1 MDHKS
6 TILST
11 LETLRLHE
19 LRSTESNA
27 KFKAIA
33 YQKAIVS
40 IRGFYGPI
48 RSLEDITGLK
58 GIGPKITAKLAELIE
73 TGRLA
78 AAERIHAVAPDTR
91 ALDTLLKIHGVGRV
105 KANELLE
112 LGIHDIASLRLRL
125 RTEPGLLNATQKIGL
140 NYYEDGC
147 LRIPRGEME
156 AHNHRVFLA
165 VHRDSPVLTWTI
177 AGSYRRGAETSG
189 DIDVLLSYDD
199 HYDEDDAQD
208 AFQDVITTMER
219 DGYIVDTLAKGTK
232 KWMGYVRL
240 RPDLPARRM
249 DMLLTDPETYPFAI
263 LYFTG
268 SDKFNMAMRG
278 YCHTRGYT
286 LNESRIAAR
295 EPGRP
300 VPPRMK
306 TEMDIFR
313 FLGLHYIPPPERVDE
328 GQIRPLDSP

>member
-6 TILST
+6 TILSA

-19 LRSTESNA
+19 LRSTDSSA

-33 YQKAIVS
+33 YQKAITS
-40 IRGFYGPI
+40 IRGIYGPV
-48 RSLEDITGLK
+48 RSVEDIKDLK
-58 GIGPKITAKLAELIE
+58 GIGVKITAKISEIIE
-73 TGRLA
+73 TGHLA
-78 AAERIHAVAPDTR
+78 AAERICAAAPDTR
-91 ALDTLLKIHGVGRV
+91 ALDTLLKIHGVGAV
-105 KANELLE
+105 KAKELLD
-112 LGIHDIASLRLRL
+112 LGILDIPSLRLRI
-125 RTEPGLLNATQKIGL
+125 RTNPGLLNAVQKTGL
-140 NYYEDGC
+140 KHYEDGC
-147 LRIPRGEME
+147 LRIPRAEMDE
-156 AHNHRVFLA
+156 HNHHILAA
-165 VHRDSPVLTWTI
+165 VHRDSPILTWTI

-189 DIDVLLSYDD
+189 DIDVLFSYDD
-199 HYDEDDAQD
+199 RYDEDDAQA
-208 AFQDVITTMER
+208 AFQTIITSMER

-249 DMLLTDPETYPFAI
+249 DMLLTEPETYPFAI

-278 YCHTRGYT
+278 YCHTLGYT

-306 TEMDIFR
+306 SEDDIFR
-313 FLGLHYIPPPERVDE
+313 FLRLHYVPPTERVDE
-328 GQIRPLDSP
+328 RQIRPL